1 MAESGRNYQ
10 NGKIYCIRNS
20 VDDDIYVGSTTQ
32 ALSKRM
38 DIHRSHAR
46 TESKKSNYKLY
57 QKMKEVGI
65 EQFYIE
71 LIEKYECNSK
81 EELFKKEGEW
91 IRKMGTLNFQIAGR
105 PIEEC
110 RKEYYSRDPE
120 RWREY
125 HKKWN
130 EDNREKE
137 QTRLKKHWEENKEE
151 IKKVRNTKH
160 SCECGGKYT
169 TTHKSNHFKSKK
181 HQAYI
186 QQQENKI
193 LNNNIDNVQV
203 SQEEQKNRKQNTSSE
218 VIVKL

>member
-1 MAESGRNYQ
+1 
-10 NGKIYCIRNS
+10 
-20 VDDDIYVGSTTQ
+20 
-32 ALSKRM
+32 
-38 DIHRSHAR
+38 
-46 TESKKSNYKLY
+46 
-57 QKMKEVGI
+57 MKEIGI
-65 EQFYIE
+65 EHFYIE

-81 EELFKKEGEW
+81 EELLKKEGEW
-91 IRKMGTLNFQIAGR
+91 IRKIGTLNCQIAGR

-110 RKEYYSRDPE
+110 RKEYVKKDPE

-137 QTRLKKHWEENKEE
+137 QQRHKKRWEENKEE

-160 SCECGGKYT
+160 DCECGGKYT

-186 QQQENKI
+186 KNN
-193 LNNNIDNVQV
+193 LDNNIDNVQV
-203 SQEEQKNRKQNTSSE
+203 SQEEQENRNEGSSS
-218 VIVKL
+218 

>member
-1 MAESGRNYQ
+1 MGESSRNYQ
-10 NGKIYCIRNS
+10 NGKIYCIRNWL
-20 VDDDIYVGSTTQ
+20 DDDIYVGSTTQ

-38 DIHRSHAR
+38 DRHRSHAR
-46 TESKKSNYKLY
+46 TDSKKSNYKLY

-110 RKEYYSRDPE
+110 RKEYYNRDPE

-137 QTRLKKHWEENKEE
+137 QLRQRKRYETKKEE
-151 IKKVRNTKH
+151 IRKRRNEKIQ
-160 SCECGGKYT
+160 CVCGVIHNRGY
-169 TTHKSNHFKSKK
+169 KSIHLKSQK
-181 HQAYI
+181 HQTYI
-186 QQQENKI
+186 KNN
-193 LNNNIDNVQV
+193 LNNNINNVQV
-203 SQEEQKNRKQNTSSE
+203 SQEEQENRKQSTSPE
-218 VIVKL
+218 VIA